1 MRAGC
6 RLRRPDERNAQRTGH
21 NARQEQCALRPVH
34 CALRVALCALCL
46 APAGGSFAGSVA
58 SPPARSRAT
67 PQETREHPEAALFEF
82 DEVSDT
88 LDARTA
94 TLSLQCGTYLTPI
107 QEAGRDCL
115 GAHTG
120 MSAALGLRIGRDAVA
135 SFATFHGRFVPLTA
149 GDPAVASDIVSA
161 KVGYRM
167 DKRTTAT
174 LAQTW
179 GDARTTSVAVERSL
193 SIGRAD
199 LGGWL
204 WASTDTH
211 DQPGRPPLVGFGA
224 NASYPLAGSVEGSF
238 TISGSRGAVRH
249 LGLQTSASLWGGSAS
264 LVLHDYAGTSPLA
277 ELRFWRALTATRGV
291 GLYVTDRAT
300 AGLWTRWRH

>member
-6 RLRRPDERNAQRTGH
+6 RLPRDERNAQSTTR
-21 NARQEQCALRPVH
+21 NARQEHRALHLVCR
-34 CALRVALCALCL
+34 ALRVVLCALCL
-46 APAGGSFAGSVA
+46 APARGSFAGSVA
-58 SPPARSRAT
+58 SAPAPSRAT

-88 LDARTA
+88 LEARMA

-107 QEAGRDCL
+107 QEEGRDRL

-120 MSAALGLRIGRDAVA
+120 TSAALGLRLGRDAVA
-135 SFATFHGRFVPLTA
+135 SFATFHGRFVSLTA
-149 GDPAVASDIVSA
+149 GDHAVASDIVSA
-161 KVGYRM
+161 KLGYRL

-179 GDARTTSVAVERSL
+179 GDAGATSVAVERAQ
-193 SIGRAD
+193 SIGKVD
-199 LGGWL
+199 LGSWI
-204 WASTDTH
+204 WASIDTQ
-211 DQPGRPPLVGFGA
+211 DQPRHQPLVGFGV
-224 NASYPLAGSVEGSF
+224 NTSYPVARSLEGGF
-238 TISGSRGAVRH
+238 TISGSRGAIRH
-249 LGLQTSASLWGGSAS
+249 LALQASASVWGGSAS
-264 LVLHDYAGTSPLA
+264 LVLHHYEGTLPLA
-277 ELRFWRALTATRGV
+277 EVRFWRALTATRGV